1 MEHRVISHEELADRW
16 HEIKDYVNESLVH
29 GLGDVSAHDLF
40 IECLQNICQCWLVEE
55 EDELIGVAITRILRY
70 KKYSELVIVTTTTNK
85 WFEVGPT
92 VLEDIEQFARDMD
105 CKYTSLYGRK
115 GWVRAL
121 KKYGYEQP
129 YTILMK
135 EV

>member
-1 MEHRVISHEELADRW
+1 MEHRVLGHEELADRW
-16 HEIKDYVNESLVH
+16 GDLKDYVNESLIH
-29 GLGDVSAHDLF
+29 GIGDVTAHDLF
-40 IECLQNICQCWLVEE
+40 IECLQNISQCWVLED
-55 EDELIGVAITRILRY
+55 EDELVGVAITRILRY
-70 KKYSELVIVTTTTNK
+70 TKYSELVIVTTTTDN
-85 WFEVGPT
+85 WFEVGPR
-92 VLEDIEQFARDMD
+92 VLEDIEQFARDVD